1 MTIGLSRTTIDY
13 LGHCIGQVGVNLFW
27 PRPWMGPSARG
38 CAVREWAMGQFRYLA
53 CVCTVNSEDIEF
65 IFYFLCFG
73 IVLINIVISRLIF

>member
-1 MTIGLSRTTIDY
+1 
-13 LGHCIGQVGVNLFW
+13 
-27 PRPWMGPSARG
+27 MGPSARG

-65 IFYFLCFG
+65 LFYFLCFG